1 MSLLRTTHWRHYEVR
16 RSGECIVLDRHDEK
30 LVSYEMGTV
39 ETGRS
44 RVFAGYFVHITL
56 GDDKQITAEDA
67 GSLVHALRR
76 LASNIS
82 ASGPRLNCVGLS
94 TQWRESGLSENTG
107 FGYFGPHQQPM
118 HMMDEMP
125 DDGGD
130 GSLDRIVH
138 EAVEGMRIGL
148 V

>member
-1 MSLLRTTHWRHYEVR
+1 MTWRHYDVR
-16 RSGECIVLDRHDEK
+16 QSGECTVLDKRGEK
-30 LVSYEMGTV
+30 RVRYDMGIV

-56 GDDKQITAEDA
+56 GDDEQITAEDS
-67 GSLVHALRR
+67 GSLGRALRR

-94 TQWRESGLSENTG
+94 GQWRESGLSENTG
-107 FGYFGPHQQPM
+107 FGYFGPDQQPM

-125 DDGGD
+125 DDGED
-130 GSLDRIVH
+130 GSLDRMVH

>member
-1 MSLLRTTHWRHYEVR
+1 MKNKRMTWRLHEVR
-16 RSGECIVLDRHDEK
+16 RAGECTVVDTDGEK
-30 LVSYEMGTV
+30 PVRYEVGVV

-56 GDDKQITAEDA
+56 GDDEQITAEDA

-94 TQWRESGLSENTG
+94 AQWRESGLSENTG

-118 HMMDEMP
+118 HMMEEMP

>member
-1 MSLLRTTHWRHYEVR
+1 MSLLRNTHWRHYEVR
-16 RSGECIVLDRHDEK
+16 RSGECTVVDRHGEQ
-30 LVSYEMGTV
+30 LVRYEMGTV

-56 GDDKQITAEDA
+56 GDDKQITVEDA

-94 TQWRESGLSENTG
+94 TQWRESGLSENSG
-107 FGYFGPHQQPM
+107 FGYFGPQQQPM
-118 HMMDEMP
+118 HMMDELP
-125 DDGGD
+125 DDADD
-130 GSLDRIVH
+130 GSLDRLVR